1 MRTDSRAGKIRSVK
15 LAAIAA
21 VLVAALSM
29 LAAGA
34 FAVDEKPEPV
44 ATAEAATEA
53 GAGQVYYIKVESV
66 ISPAIANFIKE
77 SVKTANKDGVE
88 CLVIMLD
95 TPGGLLEA
103 TRDIVQSFFSS
114 RVPVVV
120 YVAPGGARAG
130 SAGVF
135 ITVAS
140 HVAAMAPGTNIG
152 AAHPVSG
159 GGQDMQ
165 GDMRE
170 KVVNDA
176 VAQIKSWAQQR
187 GRNVEWVE
195 RAVRESV
202 SITDEE
208 ALKKNVV
215 EYRAASLDDLLN
227 KIDGLEV
234 EVTGD
239 KKITLN
245 TKAAPPRQLKMSLRQ
260 VIVSKISE
268 PNIAYILL
276 LIGLLGLFL
285 EYLHPGTFVPGIIG
299 GICIILFFVVQSM
312 PINYVGVALIL
323 LAIGLFITEIFI
335 TSFGLLTLGGLICFV
350 VGAILLF
357 DTKGSTVSVSW
368 GVIIP
373 TVVLMVVIFLGVGFL
388 VMKTQFG
395 KPVSGK
401 EGLVGEVAV
410 ARTELNP
417 EGRVFFHGELWTAHS
432 KAPVQEGGKVRVLNV
447 KNMRLEVEPAEEE
460 NGG

>member
-1 MRTDSRAGKIRSVK
+1 
-15 LAAIAA
+15 
-21 VLVAALSM
+21 
-29 LAAGA
+29 
-34 FAVDEKPEPV
+34 
-44 ATAEAATEA
+44 
-53 GAGQVYYIKVESV
+53 
-66 ISPAIANFIKE
+66 
-77 SVKTANKDGVE
+77 
-88 CLVIMLD
+88 MLD

-114 RVPVVV
+114 SVPVVV

-159 GGQDMQ
+159 TGKDIQ

-208 ALKKNVV
+208 ALRKNVV
-215 EYRAASLDDLLN
+215 EYRATSLDDLLS
-227 KIDGLEV
+227 KIDGLKV
-234 EVTGD
+234 EISGGEKV
-239 KKITLN
+239 TLN
-245 TKAAPPRQLKMSLRQ
+245 TENASTEQLKMSLKQ
-260 VIVSKISE
+260 LIVSKISE
-268 PNIAYILL
+268 PNVAYILL

-285 EYLHPGTFVPGIIG
+285 EYVQPGTFVPGIIG

-335 TSFGLLTLGGLICFV
+335 ASFGLLTLGGLICFV

-368 GVIIP
+368 AVIIP
-373 TVVLMVVIFLGVGFL
+373 TVILMVVIFLAVGFL

-410 ARTELNP
+410 ARTDINP

-432 KAPVQEGGKVRVLNV
+432 ETPVKEGGKVRVLNV
-447 KNMRLEVEPAEEE
+447 KNMRLEVKPEEKE
-460 NGG
+460 ADGG

>member
-1 MRTDSRAGKIRSVK
+1 MRTDSHAGKKVSVRRAAF
-15 LAAIAA
+15 LA
-21 VLVAALSM
+21 VVVAFFM
-29 LAAGA
+29 LFSGA
-34 FAVDEKPEPV
+34 FAAEEKPAPV
-44 ATAEAATEA
+44 ATAEAETKAA
-53 GAGQVYYIKVESV
+53 PRKVYYIKVNTV
-66 ISPAIANFIKE
+66 ISPATASFIKE
-77 SVKTANKDGVE
+77 SVATANKDGVE

-103 TRDIVQSFFSS
+103 TREIVQSFFSS
-114 RVPVVV
+114 SVPVVV

-159 GGQDMQ
+159 AGRDIQ

-208 ALKKNVV
+208 ALRKNVV
-215 EYRAASLDDLLN
+215 EYRATDLNDLLN

-234 EVTGD
+234 EVAGGR
-239 KKITLN
+239 KVTLK
-245 TKAAPPRQLKMSLRQ
+245 TAGAVTEELKMSLKQ
-260 VIVSKISE
+260 IIVSKISE
-268 PNIAYILL
+268 PNVAYILL
-276 LIGLLGLFL
+276 LVGLLGLFL
-285 EYLHPGTFVPGIIG
+285 EYVHPGTFVPGIIG
-299 GICIILFFVVQSM
+299 GICIILFFVVQTM

-323 LAIGLFITEIFI
+323 LAVGFFIAEIFI

-357 DTKGSTVSVSW
+357 DTPRSTVSVSW
-368 GVIIP
+368 SVIIP
-373 TVVLMVVIFLGVGFL
+373 TVALIAAIFLAVGFL
-388 VMKTQFG
+388 VLKTQFG

-401 EGLVGEVAV
+401 EGLVGELGV
-410 ARTELNP
+410 ARSELNP
-417 EGRVFFHGELWTAHS
+417 EGRVFCHGELWTAHS
-432 KAPVQEGGKVRVLNV
+432 KTPVREGGKVRVLSV
-447 KNMRLEVEPAEEE
+447 KNMRLEVEPVEEE
-460 NGG
+460 DGD